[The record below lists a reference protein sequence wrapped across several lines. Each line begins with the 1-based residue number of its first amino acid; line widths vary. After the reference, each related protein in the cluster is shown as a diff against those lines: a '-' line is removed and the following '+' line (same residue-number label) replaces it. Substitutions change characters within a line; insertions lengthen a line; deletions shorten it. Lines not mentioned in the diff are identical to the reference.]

1 MEMVG
6 VEPTSKMK
14 PTESLR
20 VYMFINLGQEKENI
34 KNQNLTKVIFKEL
47 RTLKAGLRAYCLQI
61 CVELAKLTQLK
72 SKLP

>member
-1 MEMVG
+1 MVG

-61 CVELAKLTQLK
+61 CVELAKLT
-72 SKLP
+72 